1 MMGYFTNDI
10 AKESKSPAKVSLS
23 QNPNFIQFESKT
35 DGSGN
40 VPVNALFTIL
50 STQFESIDKAT
61 ITISEL
67 ATPTVHVFKGTLT
80 PDEVDN
86 TTFLISSSKAI
97 TAENIRTCFL
107 KDAFFKN
114 NFQITIPPKNE
125 NGVISNGEVINIKS
139 NGSGLNYS
147 FGVLFYTACYS
158 LSGITTNTTNED
170 TIDQGAGNT
179 EIELEVYSDTGV
191 FLGVNDTP
199 DSSNMGTYLIT
210 LSKSYHGRPIWFDV
224 NSIASNRK
232 IYSTDFLNSNNWCD
246 SGTTQDFRLVA
257 KKYDGVRKE
266 VFYISNV
273 IYTITGYNRTLE
285 QNNLS
290 DYIYNTSANAIFKP
304 LTKQPTLTHIK
315 GQKQYF
321 NFILEDSDKNNN
333 LGANEYSLGIIY
345 DLYTQSGEY
354 IDRVQAH
361 TQSRKLFNIA
371 NTVQLNIDEILTDNT
386 GIVNVYLHRS
396 GTVISEAVSFR
407 ILPEYLYKVKDF
419 VFLNS
424 LGGWSSFNFGGTET
438 TDFKS
443 SATTIFKTQTP
454 EASIS
459 SEIESVYSKEI
470 TEQFT
475 VQTNPINSEV
485 CDWLKEISTSIA
497 VFELSTKRYIVVDEL
512 AVKHNSKDELFRLE
526 MKYHYSDSYNSNF
539 SE

>member
-1 MMGYFTNDI
+1 MGYFTNNI

-35 DGSGN
+35 DSSGN
-40 VPVNALFTIL
+40 VAVNALFTIL
-50 STQFESIDKAT
+50 STQFDNIDKAT
-61 ITISEL
+61 ITINKP
-67 ATPTVHVFKGTLT
+67 ATSTAHVLRGTLT
-80 PDEVDN
+80 PNKVDN
-86 TTFLISSSKAI
+86 TTFLISESKAI
-97 TAENIRTCFL
+97 TAENIRTCLL
-107 KDAFFKN
+107 KDSFFKN
-114 NFQITIPPKNE
+114 NFQTTIPPKNE
-125 NGVISNGEVINIKS
+125 SGVISNGEVINIKS
-139 NGSGLNYS
+139 NGAGINYS
-147 FGVLFYTACYS
+147 FSMSFNTSYYS
-158 LSGITTNTTNED
+158 LSGITINTINND
-170 TIDQGAGNT
+170 SIDQGAGNV

-199 DSSNMGTYLIT
+199 DNSNMGTHLIT

-232 IYSTDFLNSNNWCD
+232 IYSVDFLNNKNWSNT
-246 SGTTQDFRLVA
+246 GTIQDFRFIA
-257 KKYDGVRKE
+257 KKYDGTEKE
-266 VFYISNV
+266 AFYISNV
-273 IYTITGYNRTLE
+273 IYSITGYNRTLE
-285 QNNLS
+285 QNDLTE
-290 DYIYNTSANAIFKP
+290 YIYNTSENAVFKP
-304 LTKQPTLTHIK
+304 LTKQPALTHIK
-315 GQKQYF
+315 SQKQYF

-443 SATTIFKTQTP
+443 SVTTIFKTQTP

-459 SEIESVYSKEI
+459 SEIESVYNKDI

-475 VQTNPINSEV
+475 VQTNPINREV

-497 VFELSTKRYIVVDEL
+497 VFELSTNRYIIVDEL

>member
-35 DGSGN
+35 DGSVN

-50 STQFESIDKAT
+50 STQFDNIDQAI
-61 ITISEL
+61 ITIEEQGTS
-67 ATPTVHVFKGTLT
+67 TVHILKGTLT
-80 PDEVDN
+80 PNEVNN
-86 TTFLISSSKAI
+86 TTFLISDSKAI
-97 TAENIRTCFL
+97 TAENIRTCLL
-107 KDAFFKN
+107 KDSFFKN

-125 NGVISNGEVINIKS
+125 SGVISNGEIINIKS
-139 NGSGLNYS
+139 NGAGINYS
-147 FGVLFYTACYS
+147 FAMSFDTDYYS
-158 LSGITTNTTNED
+158 LSGITINTTNND
-170 TIDQGAGNT
+170 SIDQGAGNV

-199 DSSNMGTYLIT
+199 DNSNIGTHLIT

-232 IYSTDFLNSNNWCD
+232 IYSVDFLNNENWSNT
-246 SGTTQDFRLVA
+246 GTIQDFRFIA
-257 KKYDGVRKE
+257 KKYDGTKKE
-266 VFYISNV
+266 TFYISNV
-273 IYTITGYNRTLE
+273 IYAITGYNRTLE

-407 ILPEYLYKVKDF
+407 VLPEYLYKVNDF

-443 SATTIFKTQTP
+443 SVTTIFKTQTP

-470 TEQFT
+470 AEQFT

-512 AVKHNSKDELFRLE
+512 AVKNNSKDELFRLE

-539 SE
+539 SA